1 MNKKIRMAG
10 SVLMG
15 GVIALTGAA
24 FAGCG
29 NTVPDTEDFLEVYCV
44 DLGYGTAWVDAVA
57 EEFFKQDW
65 VQEKYPDATME
76 NNYRLQTSDQQ
87 DYGSTR
93 LSNEATNSFDLM
105 FDMYLQQQLVP
116 NGAVL
121 DLTEVVY
128 NAEVPGEGGITF
140 KEKMKDDYV
149 TMNRYLDVNDPDNE
163 QYFSISWADGIDT
176 IYYNSVLLA
185 AFLAEHPELSVG
197 ENGTPNTTDELL
209 AICEAYRNDWDSA
222 HTDQYGWENGG
233 FAFVQSKDDD
243 YLAKPFNAWWAQ
255 YEGVEEFYKYWNG
268 IPFGGTTQD
277 LSVFT
282 THEGVSET
290 LSFMEELLQ
299 YHDAS
304 GERTGGYIH
313 TTYSGSRGFQE
324 TQAFFLSGTTPEK
337 GGAIF
342 HANGDWLPR
351 EMENTLAR
359 LEDDADNF
367 RMMRLPVLSALGEEY
382 GITDELLSAMVDY
395 VDNTANTVPETL
407 ISAQFP
413 NGGANSKGYTYEE
426 VLAAVAEARG
436 VVHTLGGVHNGIIP
450 VNATAKDMAVDFL
463 LFMATDIAQEAY
475 AEATKGS
482 FLPFE
487 YNVKEKAP
495 ELYESFSQM
504 QKDKID
510 YFYPEEGTALYTIST
525 LPMQQQFALNY
536 YGQVEAVRLNTD
548 WYKDLLSASPKM
560 TAAEYVQ
567 DTVNYWTQ
575 DRFNNALKLAG
586 LA

>member
-1 MNKKIRMAG
+1 MKKTMKTAG

-15 GVIALTGAA
+15 SVLAVTAAA

-29 NTVPDTEDFLEVYCV
+29 TKVPDTEDFLEVYCV
-44 DLGYGTAWVDAVA
+44 DLGYGTAWVNAVA

-65 VQEKYPDATME
+65 VQEKYPGATKE
-76 NNYRLQTSDQQ
+76 KNYYLQTSDQQ
-87 DYGSTR
+87 SYGSTR
-93 LSNEATNSFDLM
+93 LGNEATNSFDLM

-116 NGAVL
+116 GGAVL
-121 DLTEVVY
+121 DLTELVY
-128 NAEVPGEGGITF
+128 NEQVPGENVTF
-140 KEKMKDDYV
+140 KKKMKDDYV
-149 TMNRYLDVNDPDNE
+149 TMNRYLDIENPDNE

-176 IYYNSVLLA
+176 IYYNKALLD
-185 AFLAEHPELSVG
+185 AFLAGHSELSVG
-197 ENGTPNTTDELL
+197 ASGAPNTTDELL
-209 AICEAYRNDWDSA
+209 AICEAYRDDWDAA
-222 HTDQYGWENGG
+222 HTDQYGWEKGG
-233 FAFVQSKDDD
+233 FAFAQSKDDD

-255 YEGVEEFYKYWNG
+255 YEGVDEFYNFWNG

-277 LSVFT
+277 LSVFR
-282 THEGVSET
+282 THTGVSET
-290 LSFMEELLQ
+290 LSFMEDILQ
-299 YHDAS
+299 YHS
-304 GERTGGYIH
+304 TNGERTGGYIH
-313 TTYSGSRGFQE
+313 TNYVGSKGFQE
-324 TQAFFLSGTTPEK
+324 TQAFFLSGTSPEN
-337 GGAIF
+337 GGVLF

-359 LEDDADNF
+359 LGDAAGNF
-367 RMMRLPVLSALGEEY
+367 RMMRLPVLSTLGTEY

-395 VDNTANTVPETL
+395 VDNTANTVPEAL

-413 NGGANSKGYTYEE
+413 NGGENDKGYTYED

-450 VNATAKDMAVDFL
+450 ANATAKDMAVDFI
-463 LFMATDIAQEAY
+463 LFMATDIAQAAY
-475 AEATKGS
+475 AEATDGS

-487 YNVKEKAP
+487 YNVKEKNP
-495 ELYESFSQM
+495 ELYDSFSQM

-548 WYKDLLSASPKM
+548 WYKDLLASSPKM
-560 TAAEYVQ
+560 TAAQYIE

-575 DRFNNALKLAG
+575 DKFDNALKLAG